1 MLGGEHLHVRCC
13 AHILNLLVQDG
24 MKIIHSTIQ
33 KIRELLKHIDSSLS
47 RLQVFNTIANGK
59 GLASKSGIYL
69 DISIR
74 WNSTYKMI
82 REALLYK
89 AALNTYATKFIME
102 VGPSE
107 EEWIKAEAIS
117 EFLKAF
123 EELALAVSAHR
134 KPTAHKFLP
143 LVLYIL
149 YALKEDAALKTTNL
163 LQELAAAMCSKFE
176 KYWDLDGGNPQ
187 SEDIPH

>member
-1 MLGGEHLHVRCC
+1 MQISGLRKKIIWFKELEYPQSGYAIEELLLKCLAVWEIREKIFTLTLDNASNNTSACELLVADCKHDLMLDGEHLHVRCC

-33 KIRELLKHIDSSLS
+33 KIRELLKHIDSSPS

-117 EFLKAF
+117 EFL
-123 EELALAVSAHR
+123 E
-134 KPTAHKFLP
+134 
-143 LVLYIL
+143 
-149 YALKEDAALKTTNL
+149 
-163 LQELAAAMCSKFE
+163 
-176 KYWDLDGGNPQ
+176 
-187 SEDIPH
+187 